1 MKRKIQFGAAFISA
15 VLLLA
20 VTGCGSSKEELPP
33 TEEGQEALQNA
44 SVLTMEGDLD
54 DIVADS
60 DIWADGQAAGH
71 IQERGFWDSKYT
83 ISTGSDESW
92 FYLRYVTDEPIN
104 DVEGVISGSTYGYYD
119 MNDNCLG
126 YAQEQI
132 LETDTLERDW
142 YTVFMDADG
151 NPKDYLAD
159 EDMMRIF
166 DYDGNVIATGSF
178 SFGGFFHYDEYTI
191 EVKEEEG
198 SELKMDFG
206 DKMCAFLGIRYKVNS
221 DYGG

>member
-44 SVLTMEGDLD
+44 SVLTMKGDLD

-60 DIWADGQAAGH
+60 DIWADGQVAGH
-71 IQERGFWDSKYT
+71 IQERGFWNSKYT
-83 ISTGSDESW
+83 ISTGDGEAW

-104 DVEGVISGSTYGYYD
+104 DVEGVISGNTYGYYD

-159 EDMMRIF
+159 KDMMRIF

-198 SELKMDFG
+198 SERKIDFE
-206 DKMCAFLGIRYKVNS
+206 DKMCAFLRIRYKVNS

>member
-44 SVLTMEGDLD
+44 SVLTMKGDLD

-71 IQERGFWDSKYT
+71 IQERGFWNTKYT
-83 ISTGSDESW
+83 ISTGSDEPW

-104 DVEGVISGSTYGYYD
+104 DVEGVVSGNTYGYK
-119 MNDNCLG
+119 
-126 YAQEQI
+126 
-132 LETDTLERDW
+132 DW
-142 YTVFMDADG
+142 
-151 NPKDYLAD
+151 
-159 EDMMRIF
+159 
-166 DYDGNVIATGSF
+166 
-178 SFGGFFHYDEYTI
+178 
-191 EVKEEEG
+191 
-198 SELKMDFG
+198 
-206 DKMCAFLGIRYKVNS
+206 
-221 DYGG
+221 

>member
-44 SVLTMEGDLD
+44 SVLTMKGDLD

-71 IQERGFWDSKYT
+71 IQERGFWNTKYT
-83 ISTGSDESW
+83 ISTGSDEPW

-104 DVEGVISGSTYGYYD
+104 DVEGVISGNTYGYYD

-159 EDMMRIF
+159 DDIMRIF

-178 SFGGFFHYDEYTI
+178 SFGDFFHYDEYTI
-191 EVKEEEG
+191 ELKEEEG
-198 SELKMDFG
+198 SEGKMDFG
-206 DKMCAFLGIRYKVNS
+206 DKMCAFLRIRYKVNS

>member
-1 MKRKIQFGAAFISA
+1 MKRKIQLGIALVSTSLFLTVA
-15 VLLLA
+15 
-20 VTGCGSSKEELPP
+20 GCGEAGEELPP
-33 TEEGQEALQNA
+33 TEEGRTALENA
-44 SVLTMEGDLD
+44 SVLSMKGDLD

-71 IQERGFWDSKYT
+71 IQERGFWNSKYT
-83 ISTGSDESW
+83 ISTGDGEAW

-104 DVEGVISGSTYGYYD
+104 DVEGVISGNTYGYYD
-119 MNDNCLG
+119 MDDNCLG

-159 EDMMRIF
+159 KDMMRIF

-178 SFGGFFHYDEYTI
+178 SFGDFFHYDEYTI
-191 EVKEEEG
+191 ELKEEEG
-198 SELKMDFG
+198 SEGKMDFG
-206 DKMCAFLGIRYKVNS
+206 DKMCAFLRIDYKVNS
-221 DYGG
+221 DHGD

>member
-1 MKRKIQFGAAFISA
+1 MKRKIQLGIALVSTS
-15 VLLLA
+15 LLLTVA
-20 VTGCGSSKEELPP
+20 GCGEAGEELPP
-33 TEEGQEALQNA
+33 TEEGRTALENA
-44 SVLTMEGDLD
+44 SVLSMKGDLD

-71 IQERGFWDSKYT
+71 IQERGFWNSKYT
-83 ISTGSDESW
+83 ISTGDGEAW

-104 DVEGVISGSTYGYYD
+104 DVEGVISGNTYGYYD

-132 LETDTLERDW
+132 LETDTMERDW

-178 SFGGFFHYDEYTI
+178 SFGDFFHYDKYTI
-191 EVKEEEG
+191 ELKEEEG
-198 SELKMDFG
+198 SEGKMDFG
-206 DKMCAFLGIRYKVNS
+206 DKMCAFLRIDYKVNS
-221 DYGG
+221 DYGD